1 MVFKLW
7 FYPMK
12 LLGKILLAFTALM
25 IFVSITL
32 WILATNIK
40 PETIKQLVSNKIT
53 AITHKQSQIDGTI
66 SWQLFPRPGL

>member
-12 LLGKILLAFTALM
+12 LLGKTLLAFTALM

-32 WILATNIK
+32 WILAKNIK
-40 PETIKQLVSNKIT
+40 PETLKQLVNNKIT
-53 AITHKQSQIDGTI
+53 AITHKQSQIDGT
-66 SWQLFPRPGL
+66 